1 MGGLLFDE
9 HPLVLSPTLA
19 KELGNLNEAVFVQ
32 QLHYWLENK
41 KQAGK
46 NFVEGRYWVYNS
58 VEEWLK
64 QFPWL
69 SSATLR
75 RTIDSLVKKGYVI
88 KGNFNT
94 KKMDHTIWYSLNYE
108 KLMEIGKKT
117 KVQKEEQARLALNNS
132 QSVEKNENPESIAT
146 QDVSRIAQIEQIEL
160 SKSENRIAQIEQI
173 ELLKL
178 SRSNCSNRADRIAQI
193 EQSNTIDYPLNY
205 PKTTTTETTGEG
217 ARPPE
222 EVVDG
227 SVCSDKPSCPFT
239 VSSILD
245 SYNVLCPSFPQAIS
259 MTPERRKVIFSLCEE
274 GFSLTQIQEAFKKA
288 EQSDFLT
295 GRVKGADWNRFD
307 FDWLIKPSSIVNLL
321 EGKYDNISAQ
331 AQKRISQNQALIDKA
346 KQNLVDIK
354 PLTAESVSDF
364 DPFLKESLKRHN
376 VYPVDISDKEAS
388 P

>member
-1 MGGLLFDE
+1 MGLLFDE
-9 HPLVLSPTLA
+9 HPLILSPTLA

-46 NFVEGRYWVYNS
+46 NFFDGRYWVYNS

-75 RTIDSLVKKGYVI
+75 RTIDSLVNKGFVI
-88 KGNFNT
+88 RGNFNRQ
-94 KKMDHTIWYSLNYE
+94 KLDRTIWYTINYE
-108 KLMEIGKKT
+108 KIMEIDKKA
-117 KVQKEEQARLALNNS
+117 KEQKDEEARIALNNS
-132 QSVEKNENPESIAT
+132 QSETNNEVQKNLVGQGTVPF
-146 QDVSRIAQIEQIEL
+146 AQNEQMHL
-160 SKSENRIAQIEQI
+160 SKSANASAQNVQMQMIKMSKSI
-173 ELLKL
+173 
-178 SRSNCSNRADRIAQI
+178 CSKRANASAQN
-193 EQSNTIDYPLNY
+193 EQSNTIDYPLDY
-205 PKTTTTETTGEG
+205 PETTTTETTGEG
-217 ARPPE
+217 ARPPV
-222 EVVDG
+222 EVEDA
-227 SVCSDKPSCPFT
+227 SVCSDKLSCPFT
-239 VSSILD
+239 VSSVLD

-259 MTPERRKVIFSLCEE
+259 MTPERRKLIFGLCEE
-274 GFSLTQIQEAFKKA
+274 GFTLPQIQEAFKKA

-307 FDWLIKPSSIVNLL
+307 FDWLIKPSSIVSLL
-321 EGKYDNISAQ
+321 EGKYDNVSAQ

-388 P
+388 S